1 MHPSYFYYPNVIEVT
16 NIFIFISIILLIVS
30 IETIKNPNP
39 KNLLFLGILT
49 GLILLTQPIVAPI
62 IIAFWIYLIVKK
74 GIRKFVLT
82 FLTALIIVSP
92 WIIRNYIEFDKFIPG
107 TSPFWLN
114 VYMGYLSQFHAN
126 SRYDILKN
134 EDIKKIDSLNAAK
147 TNDIEMEKYYKELV
161 FKAINQSPLLY
172 IEKIFYQAGTY
183 WWIPPVHF
191 NNNSMSFI
199 AIRKIPVVI
208 LNILTLIGLFY
219 MFKKDKTQA
228 LIIVLVLL
236 SFTLV
241 YGVTTNANIRYK
253 LDIEWLQLI
262 PASYFLLKIIK
273 PLKT

>member
-1 MHPSYFYYPNVIEVT
+1 
-16 NIFIFISIILLIVS
+16 
-30 IETIKNPNP
+30 
-39 KNLLFLGILT
+39 
-49 GLILLTQPIVAPI
+49 
-62 IIAFWIYLIVKK
+62 
-74 GIRKFVLT
+74 
-82 FLTALIIVSP
+82 
-92 WIIRNYIEFDKFIPG
+92 
-107 TSPFWLN
+107 
-114 VYMGYLSQFHAN
+114 
-126 SRYDILKN
+126 
-134 EDIKKIDSLNAAK
+134 
-147 TNDIEMEKYYKELV
+147 
-161 FKAINQSPLLY
+161 
-172 IEKIFYQAGTY
+172 
-183 WWIPPVHF
+183 
-191 NNNSMSFI
+191 MSFI